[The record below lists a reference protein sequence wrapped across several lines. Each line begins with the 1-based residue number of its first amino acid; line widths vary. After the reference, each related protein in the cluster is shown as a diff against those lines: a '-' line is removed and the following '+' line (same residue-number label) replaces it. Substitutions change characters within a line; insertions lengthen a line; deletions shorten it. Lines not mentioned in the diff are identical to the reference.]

1 MLEVGCASNRT
12 RGPRPRRSGAGPLLA
27 ARGGRGF
34 TLIEVLVAL
43 AILVIGLYATLT
55 IFPRGF
61 SAIEAG
67 QQRTVAA
74 QLAEG
79 EIARWKLHPEA
90 LPDAIVATDYKG
102 DLISATLYNTHT
114 SDNSNLERLLAYGER
129 VVFFPSN
136 LDWVL
141 LDADRVK
148 RLFRPLVY
156 DPDDIA
162 PTEFDLALAAGNVTP
177 HPNWQPNTIYLPRTI
192 IGERIDIR
200 QLGTSELGVP
210 FYLLSHAPLDVL
222 RRETDGNAYVD
233 IYDARPWRYVP
244 GRVAAD
250 LDVRE
255 FTATEAGTDLWL
267 DFGPGDAV
275 PAQPRAFKVDYTD
288 YTGPGFARVLGLTI
302 IVPANTT
309 RASVSL
315 SVSVDRE
322 TIQVH
327 ERLIA
332 LTDDQRDYLA
342 TRPQQWPRNAYY
354 VADPETQVSGKIE
367 FSPLLQS
374 DPRPTDITLVK
385 VDYRVLDWQILVFD
399 VEVPPNGEVQLPV
412 GQLKGA
418 SYTNPPRQSVPQEVA
433 RGVKQYYNQL
443 GTPSQLPASD
453 PRTYAYLVAV
463 DRQTGEILVDHE
475 GLTWPTNAWERSKRF
490 RVNYRDGLLYFN
502 YALWQVERFDPQVD
516 TPNRFGR
523 TYRVFCRAQADWSV
537 QLMIAARQYPRS
549 NDTLPGG
556 APAAGSAGTVLTYGW
571 IPEEPRQIRFPLS
584 DAGQAVAVDYYYWDE
599 EQARLVYQ
607 QGEVRNIGHP
617 GVLLIGGEPYWV
629 CKLEAPLAEQPNE
642 WGPVV
647 VRGLTLRA
655 RSAWVTP
662 GREATIQDLAAAFA
676 EGRAARRSLE
686 ESWQHVIVTSY
697 FSRTPI

>member
-1 MLEVGCASNRT
+1 MLEAGCANNRT
-12 RGPRPRRSGAGPLLA
+12 RGHRPGGPAAMRAGRPA
-27 ARGGRGF
+27 GGGRGF

-43 AILVIGLYATLT
+43 AILVIGVYAMLT

-90 LPDAIVATDYKG
+90 LPEAIVATDYDG
-102 DLISATLYNTHT
+102 NLITATLYNTT
-114 SDNSNLERLLAYGER
+114 GNDNLERLLVFGEGA
-129 VVFFPSN
+129 VFFPAR
-136 LDWVL
+136 LEGVTL
-141 LDADRVK
+141 TDALVK

-156 DPDDIA
+156 DPQDIA
-162 PTEFDLALAAGNVTP
+162 PTEFDLALAPGSVTA

-200 QLGTSELGVP
+200 QLATSELGVP

-222 RRETDGNAYVD
+222 RRDSGDGTGPAYVD

-244 GRVAAD
+244 GRAPAD
-250 LDVRE
+250 LGPRE
-255 FTATEAGTDLWL
+255 FTATVDGTGLWL
-267 DFGPGDAV
+267 DFGPGGAAPAV
-275 PAQPRAFKVDYTD
+275 PRAFKVDYTN
-288 YTGPGFARVLGLTI
+288 PGFERVLGVTI
-302 IVPANTT
+302 MVPASTT
-309 RASVSL
+309 RASDPL
-315 SVSVDRE
+315 PAGVDPE
-322 TIQVH
+322 TIQVY

-332 LTDDQRDYLA
+332 LTEDQREYLA
-342 TRPQQWPRNAYY
+342 TRPQEWPRNAYY

-374 DPRPTDITLVK
+374 DPRATDISLVK

-399 VEVPPNGEVQLPV
+399 VEVAPNGVVQLPV

-502 YALWQVERFDPQVD
+502 YAAWQVEGFNPQVD

-537 QLMIAARQYPRS
+537 QLMMAARQYARS
-549 NDTLPGG
+549 TDTLPGG
-556 APAAGSAGTVLTYGW
+556 PPAIGSAGTVLTYGW
-571 IPEEPRQIRFPLS
+571 VAEEPRQLRFPLS
-584 DAGQAVAVDYYYWDE
+584 EAGQAVAVDYYYWDE

-617 GVLLIGGEPYWV
+617 EVLLLGGKPYWV
-629 CKLEAPLAEQPNE
+629 CKLEEPLQQQPND

-662 GREATIQDLAAAFA
+662 GREATIQDLAEAFD
-676 EGRAARRSLE
+676 EGGAARRSLE

>member
-1 MLEVGCASNRT
+1 MRAG
-12 RGPRPRRSGAGPLLA
+12 RPG
-27 ARGGRGF
+27 RGGRGF

-43 AILVIGLYATLT
+43 AILVIGVYAMLT

-61 SAIEAG
+61 TAIEAG

-79 EIARWKLHPEA
+79 EIARWKLHPES
-90 LPDAIVATDYKG
+90 LPDAIVATDYNG
-102 DLISATLYNTHT
+102 DLIAATLYNTYT
-114 SDNSNLERLLAYGER
+114 SDFSNVERLLAYGEGA
-129 VVFFPSN
+129 VFFPGN
-136 LDWVL
+136 LDWVE

-156 DPDDIA
+156 DPDDVA
-162 PTEFDLALAAGNVTP
+162 PTEFDLALMPGNITA
-177 HPNWQPNTIYLPRTI
+177 HPNWQPNTIYLPRTV

-222 RRETDGNAYVD
+222 RRETEGNAYVD

-244 GRVAAD
+244 GVLPAN
-250 LDVRE
+250 LGERE
-255 FTATEAGTDLWL
+255 FTATVDGTGLWL

-275 PAQPRAFKVDYTD
+275 PAERRAFKIDYTVS
-288 YTGPGFARVLGLTI
+288 GFARVLGVTV
-302 IVPANTT
+302 IVPPGST
-309 RASVSL
+309 RASDAL
-315 SVSVDRE
+315 PAGVDPE
-322 TIQVH
+322 TMQVN

-332 LTDDQRDYLA
+332 LTDDDREYLA
-342 TRPQQWPRNAYY
+342 TRPQLWPRNAYY

-367 FSPLLQS
+367 FSPLLQT
-374 DPRPTDITLVK
+374 DPRATDISLVK

-399 VEVPPNGEVQLPV
+399 VEVPPNGVVQLPV

-475 GLTWPTNAWERSKRF
+475 GLSWPTNAWERSKRF
-490 RVNYRDGLLYFN
+490 RVNYRDGLLQFN
-502 YALWQVERFDPQVD
+502 YGAWQVEGFNSQVD
-516 TPNRFGR
+516 TPNRSGR

-537 QLMIAARQYPRS
+537 QLIMAARQYPRS
-549 NDTLPGG
+549 ASGLPGE
-556 APAAGSAGTVLTYGW
+556 APAAGSAGTVVTYGW
-571 IPEEPRQIRFPLS
+571 VSEEPRQLRFPLS
-584 DAGQAVAVDYYYWDE
+584 EAGQAVAVDYYYWDE
-599 EQARLVYQ
+599 AQARLVYQ
-607 QGEVRNIGHP
+607 QGEVRNIADP
-617 GVLLIGGEPYWV
+617 KVMLIGSRPYWL
-629 CKLEAPLAEQPNE
+629 CRLADPLQQQPND

-662 GREATIQDLAAAFA
+662 GREATIQDLAEAFDD
-676 EGRAARRSLE
+676 GRAAPRSLE
-686 ESWQHVIVTSY
+686 ESWQHVVVTSY